1 MKRILS
7 SVSAALA
14 FFALAF
20 VLSQPAPVAKAAD
33 INEKCQDCQLRVQQ
47 RFEQCQAVHGINE
60 QRCYD
65 EFNQGIVNC
74 FRNFCEQ

>member
-7 SVSAALA
+7 YVSAALM

-20 VLSQPAPVAKAAD
+20 ALCQPSRTVRAAD
-33 INEKCQDCQLRVQQ
+33 INEKCEDCQIRNNRQ
-47 RFEQCQAVHGINE
+47 FEHCLEVHGINE
-60 QRCYD
+60 TRCYD
-65 EFNQGIVNC
+65 DFNEGIVHC

>member
-7 SVSAALA
+7 SLSAALV

-20 VLSQPAPVAKAAD
+20 VLSQPVRTVRAAD
-33 INEKCQDCQLRVQQ
+33 INEKCTDCQLRNEA
-47 RFEQCQAVHGINE
+47 RFEQCQAVHGINDT
-60 QRCYD
+60 RCYD
-65 EFNQGIVNC
+65 EFNDGIVHC